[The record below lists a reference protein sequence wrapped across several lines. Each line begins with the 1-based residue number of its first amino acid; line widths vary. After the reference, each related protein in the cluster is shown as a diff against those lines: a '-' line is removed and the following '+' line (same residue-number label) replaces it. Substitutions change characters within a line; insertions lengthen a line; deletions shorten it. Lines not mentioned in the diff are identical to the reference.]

1 MKIALITGVLGQD
14 GSFLSE
20 KLLNDGY
27 EVIGIVRPTTEIVSG
42 NFELIKLDLFSK
54 ESVEKLIRQKK
65 PTHIFNFA
73 GETNVFDPYGC
84 PTKTSELNCT
94 IPLNI
99 IEGIF
104 KVNRDIRFFQ
114 SSSSMMY
121 GRSPYR
127 VINEESEPFP
137 LYPYV
142 VTKLF
147 IHNLIQE
154 YREEF
159 KMFLCSGILFNHDS
173 ERRGNNF
180 FTQKIVL
187 GIKDILE
194 KKLTHIEVGDIDTY
208 KDISYAGD
216 FVDAMKLMMEQ
227 KFPEDY
233 VLGKG
238 EVISMRE
245 FIKKSFNYVGLDYE
259 NYIKIN
265 ESFIKN
271 KNKTIIVSDTSK
283 IVQNLNWSATTSMD
297 ELIKIMIDNKIK

>member
-1 MKIALITGVLGQD
+1 MKRAIITGVLGQD

-27 EVIGIVRPTTEIVSG
+27 EVIGIVRPTTNI
-42 NFELIKLDLFSK
+42 NNDDFEKIKLDLFSK
-54 ESVEKLIRQKK
+54 ESIEVLIKQKK

-73 GETNVFDPYGC
+73 GETNVFNPYEN

-99 IEGIF
+99 IESIF
-104 KVNRDIRFFQ
+104 KINREIRFFQ

-137 LYPYV
+137 LYPYG

-159 KMFLCSGILFNHDS
+159 NMFLCSGILFNHDS

-227 KFPEDY
+227 NFPEDY

-245 FIKKSFNYVGLDYE
+245 FIKKSFNYVGLNYE

>member
-1 MKIALITGVLGQD
+1 MKALITGVLGQD

-20 KLLNDGY
+20 KLLQDGY
-27 EVIGIVRPTTEIVSG
+27 EVIGIIRPNKEIPHK
-42 NFELIKLDLFSK
+42 NFEILSVDLTSK
-54 ESVEKLIRQKK
+54 EHVEKTIKEKK

-73 GETNVFDPYGC
+73 GETNVFDPYSN
-84 PTKTSELNCT
+84 PTKTAELNCT

-99 IEGIF
+99 IETIF
-104 KVNRDIRFFQ
+104 KLDKQIKFFQ
-114 SSSSMMY
+114 SSSSLMF
-121 GRSPYR
+121 GRSPNQS
-127 VINEESEPFP
+127 INELSKPYP
-137 LYPYV
+137 LYPYG

-147 IHNLIQE
+147 IHNLIKE
-154 YREEF
+154 YREEYN
-159 KMFLCSGILFNHDS
+159 MFLCSGILFNHDS

-194 KKLTHIEVGDIDTY
+194 KKRTHIEVGDIDVY

-216 FVDAMKLMMEQ
+216 FVDAIKLIMEHQ
-227 KFPEDY
+227 NPEDY
-233 VLGKG
+233 VLGS
-238 EVISMRE
+238 ERLISMRE
-245 FIKKSFNYVGLDYE
+245 FIEKSFDYVGLKYE

-283 IVQNLNWSATTSMD
+283 IKKNLSWSAVTSMD
-297 ELIKIMIDNKIK
+297 ELIKKMIDNKIK